1 MHQIT
6 VGNISI
12 DVVRKD
18 IKNLHLGVYPPNGR
32 VRIATPLKIDDES
45 VRLFAISKMAWI
57 KKQQLKFEAQ
67 ERQSERRFVSGES
80 HYYKGKRYLLNVIYR
95 NAAPK
100 VEIRNMTYIDLY
112 VRIGSTKEQ
121 REKVL
126 TEWYRKQLKV
136 QVPALIDKWQKI
148 IGIKLNDWG
157 IKKMKTKWGTCT
169 IASCRIWLNLEL
181 AKKPEHCLEY
191 IIVHEMVH
199 LIERNHTD
207 RFIAYMNKF
216 MPQWHLYKE
225 ELNRSMLSH
234 EIWSY

>member
-6 VGNISI
+6 LGNISI

-18 IKNLHLGVYPPNGR
+18 IKNLHLGVYPPKGR
-32 VRIATPLKIDDES
+32 VRIASPLKIDDEA

-57 KKQQLKFEAQ
+57 KKQQLKFETQ

-80 HYYKGKRYLLNVIYR
+80 HYYKGNRYLLNVIYH

-100 VEIRNMTYIDLY
+100 VEIRNKTYIDLY
-112 VRIGSTKEQ
+112 VRVGSTLEQ

-126 TEWYRKQLKV
+126 IEWYRKQLKD
-136 QVPALIDKWQKI
+136 QIPALIDKWQKI
-148 IGIKLNDWG
+148 IGVEVSDCG
-157 IKKMKTKWGTCT
+157 IKKMKTKWGSCT
-169 IASCRIWLNLEL
+169 IEKRRIWLNLEL

-199 LIERNHTD
+199 LMERNHNNHFVACMD
-207 RFIAYMNKF
+207 KL
-216 MPQWHLYKE
+216 MPQWHFYKE